1 MARRRFF
8 VEGFHHQRAEVEGD
22 EAHHLTRV
30 LRVERGQLYEVS
42 NNEEAWLAEVVEA
55 HKARVVFALKERV
68 EAKPVLPP
76 LRLYVALFKFDHL
89 EWIVEKGTEMGAE
102 SIHFVVSERSE
113 KGLERAAE
121 KRIERWRKIAVEA
134 SQQSR
139 RDRLPV
145 LYEAV
150 RLREAAGKVP
160 GEGQAAR
167 LLLDEEGGAPLL
179 SAMQAGGAAEGV
191 SLLLGPE
198 GGWTEQERDW
208 LVAKGWSRVTLGATI
223 LRAETAAIAAVAVV
237 QAVYLTS
244 RVREAQ

>member
-8 VEGFHHQRAEVEGD
+8 VDGFHHHKAEVEGD

-89 EWIVEKGTEMGAE
+89 EWIVEKGTEMGAA
-102 SIHFVVSERSE
+102 SFHFVVSERSE
-113 KGLERAAE
+113 KGLDRAAE
-121 KRIERWRKIAVEA
+121 KRIERWRKIALEA

-145 LYEAV
+145 LHEAV
-150 RLREAAGKVP
+150 RLREAAGAA
-160 GEGQAAR
+160 EGVR

-179 SAMQAGGAAEGV
+179 PVMQAGGTPEGV
-191 SLLLGPE
+191 NLMLGPE
-198 GGWTEQERDW
+198 GGWTDPEREW
-208 LVAKGWSRVTLGATI
+208 LVAKGWRRVTLGATI

-237 QAVYLTS
+237 QSVYLTS
-244 RVREAQ
+244 RVIEAQ

>member
-8 VEGFHHQRAEVEGD
+8 VDGFHHQRAEVEGD

-121 KRIERWRKIAVEA
+121 KRIERWRKIALEA

-145 LYEAV
+145 LHEAA
-150 RLREAAGKVP
+150 RLREAVGTVQGP
-160 GEGQAAR
+160 R
-167 LLLDEEGGAPLL
+167 FLLDEEGGAPLL

-191 SLLLGPE
+191 SLLVGPE

-208 LVAKGWSRVTLGATI
+208 LVAKGWQRVTLGATI

-244 RVREAQ
+244 SVIEAQ

>member
-8 VEGFHHQRAEVEGD
+8 VDGFHHHKAEVEGD

-42 NNEEAWLAEVVEA
+42 NNAEAWLAEVVEA

-113 KGLERAAE
+113 KGLDRAAE
-121 KRIERWRKIAVEA
+121 KRIERWRKIALEA

-145 LYEAV
+145 LHEAV
-150 RLREAAGKVP
+150 KLREAAGEVQ
-160 GEGQAAR
+160 GAR

-198 GGWTEQERDW
+198 GGWTEQEREW
-208 LVAKGWSRVTLGATI
+208 LVAKGWQRVTLGATI

-237 QAVYLTS
+237 QSVYLTS
-244 RVREAQ
+244 RVIEAQ

>member
-8 VEGFHHQRAEVEGD
+8 VEGFHQQRAEVEGD

-121 KRIERWRKIAVEA
+121 KRIERWRKIALEA

-150 RLREAAGKVP
+150 RLREAAGAVA
-160 GEGQAAR
+160 GAR

-179 SAMQAGGAAEGV
+179 GAMQAGGAAEGV
-191 SLLLGPE
+191 SLLVGPE

-208 LVAKGWSRVTLGATI
+208 LVAKGWQRVTLGATI

-237 QAVYLTS
+237 QSVYLTS
-244 RVREAQ
+244 RVIEAQ

>member
-8 VEGFHHQRAEVEGD
+8 VDEFHHQRAEVEGD

-121 KRIERWRKIAVEA
+121 KRIERWRKIALEA

-145 LYEAV
+145 MYEAV
-150 RLREAAGKVP
+150 RLREAVGKVV
-160 GEGQAAR
+160 GAR

-179 SAMQAGGAAEGV
+179 GAMQGVGAAEGV

-208 LVAKGWSRVTLGATI
+208 LVAKGWQRVTLGATI

-244 RVREAQ
+244 RVMEAQ